1 MTRIANVSWQD
12 PNDVPGEMLDW
23 PDVFEQRAEISVLLG
38 VPDRW
43 LRCGYLSGFM
53 SKLGILASVGVGV
66 TGWIQ
71 H

>member
-1 MTRIANVSWQD
+1 
-12 PNDVPGEMLDW
+12 MLDW

-66 TGWIQ
+66 TG
-71 H
+71 